1 MKINDSISVPD
12 SEIEIT
18 SIRSSGP
25 GGQNVNKVSTAVQLK
40 FDIAGSSLPGN
51 IRRALLSR
59 RDRRVTSRGVVVIK
73 AQRYRTREQNKR
85 DALERLEEMIVKAAK
100 REKIRTETKPSA
112 ASRRRRLDKKK
123 IRSRLKEQR
132 KRVEP

>member
-85 DALERLEEMIVKAAK
+85 DALERLKEMIVKAAK